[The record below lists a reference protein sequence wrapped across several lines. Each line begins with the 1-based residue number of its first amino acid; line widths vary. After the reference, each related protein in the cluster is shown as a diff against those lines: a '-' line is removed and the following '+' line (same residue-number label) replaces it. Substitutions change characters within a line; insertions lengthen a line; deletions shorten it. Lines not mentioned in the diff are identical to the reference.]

1 MCRLICNLPEL
12 NIRICDPKYIPFYKA
27 EAKRIENTYT
37 ICCQIFRYAQ
47 QLVQIR
53 QNITLVDYKQQRI
66 ENTYISC
73 CQIFRCA
80 QQLVQI

>member
-1 MCRLICNLPEL
+1 M
-12 NIRICDPKYIPFYKA
+12 ICDPKGIPLYKA
-27 EAKRIENTYT
+27 EAKRIENPY
-37 ICCQIFRYAQ
+37 ILCCRIFRYAQ